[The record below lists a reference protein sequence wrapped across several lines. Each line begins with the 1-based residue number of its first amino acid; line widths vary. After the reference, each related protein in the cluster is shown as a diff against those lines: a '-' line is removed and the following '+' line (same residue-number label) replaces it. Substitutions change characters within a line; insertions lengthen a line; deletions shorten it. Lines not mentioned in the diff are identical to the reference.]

1 MGSTG
6 DSYDN
11 ALAEP
16 INGLYKVELI
26 DPGRPWHHA
35 ADVELGTLEWIDWFN
50 HRRPLEPKR
59 GLLHRTPR
67 HPLELLAVPA
77 HTSCCL
83 RLCHRPRSSDRDM
96 ARRRCPVPSRVR
108 WGGLRLTRE

>member
-11 ALAEP
+11 ALAES

-50 HRRPLEPKR
+50 HRRPLEPI
-59 GLLHRTPR
+59 GDIS
-67 HPLELLAVPA
+67 PA
-77 HTSCCL
+77 EAEADYDAANPTVAN
-83 RLCHRPRSSDRDM
+83 P
-96 ARRRCPVPSRVR
+96 A
-108 WGGLRLTRE
+108 GTQ